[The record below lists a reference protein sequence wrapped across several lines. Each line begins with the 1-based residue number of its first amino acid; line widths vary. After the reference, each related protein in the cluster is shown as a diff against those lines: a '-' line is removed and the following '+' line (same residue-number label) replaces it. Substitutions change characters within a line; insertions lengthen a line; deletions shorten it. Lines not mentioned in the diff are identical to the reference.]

1 MNMGMADSEYHEKAA
16 RTQRLNEEKLAEAA
30 RTQRLNEE
38 KLAEHEIVANDEP
51 SMEDYP
57 TVDEFGAPIK
67 PVVKV
72 RDGVRDTEDRST
84 RRRA

>member
-16 RTQRLNEEKLAEAA
+16 RTQRLNEEKV
-30 RTQRLNEE
+30 
-38 KLAEHEIVANDEP
+38 EIVPLDEA

-84 RRRA
+84 RRKA